1 MNTITLPK
9 EITKREDLIV
19 IPRKKYE
26 EFLGSRKTTDFF
38 EPPRNFKTY
47 KPTAAE
53 KKEIAAA
60 RRDFEEGRYLEW
72 HQFKHELDNFYR
84 GKGAKRS
91 QAPASKGRNAH
102 KANY

>member
-1 MNTITLPK
+1 MNTATIPK

-53 KKEIAAA
+53 KREIKEA
-60 RRDFEEGRYLEW
+60 RKRFARGEYITLEELR
-72 HQFKHELDNFYR
+72 HELGLD
-84 GKGAKRS
+84 
-91 QAPASKGRNAH
+91 H
-102 KANY
+102 